1 MKRADG
7 AKTEEEAHLG
17 NLHSK
22 DNQEK
27 PILAETPERFVL
39 HLDDVFHH
47 QTSIDKGM
55 EDEEIVES
63 KSSYFLEDF
72 IVDKSKKS
80 RIKKDEI
87 VEIETPKIDEE
98 IMAEKLRI
106 FNKKELKIWRLRI
119 ARFP

>member
-1 MKRADG
+1 
-7 AKTEEEAHLG
+7 
-17 NLHSK
+17 
-22 DNQEK
+22 
-27 PILAETPERFVL
+27 
-39 HLDDVFHH
+39 
-47 QTSIDKGM
+47 M

-106 FNKKELKIWRLRI
+106 FNKQEEQNKIAEKDKKIRLQNKKNIEFLSSGEIRI
-119 ARFP
+119 YDKIYPEIGLISNENNEIIGCRKVDENLWIR